1 MLYTTHKNGDDW
13 GMVYYGFNHMNIL
26 YNMLNPG
33 CFRKISEDI
42 HRIDWFTLNF
52 LEGKSQVLQI
62 NSIVLLAFNPC
73 HGMLTHIID
82 S

>member
-1 MLYTTHKNGDDW
+1 
-13 GMVYYGFNHMNIL
+13 
-26 YNMLNPG
+26 
-33 CFRKISEDI
+33 
-42 HRIDWFTLNF
+42 

-62 NSIVLLAFNPC
+62 NSIVLLPFNPC